1 VKAVPT
7 GSKTILLYGLDPTL
21 ERELSSVLRNFSVR
35 TSHADEL
42 DSVDGADLIF
52 CSAVGAQLR
61 SVLEMARSKGDSPA
75 PPVVVVSRLPEV
87 SRWLDAMEAGANDYC
102 AAPFELKQLGWIL
115 KSNLPSFEMTLA

>member
-1 VKAVPT
+1 MPT
-7 GSKTILLYGLDPTL
+7 GQTRILLYGLDPAL
-21 ERELSSVLRNFSVR
+21 ERELSLVLRNFSVR

-42 DSVDGADLIF
+42 DEVESADLIF

-61 SVLEMARSKGDSPA
+61 SVLEMARRKDKT
-75 PPVVVVSRLPEV
+75 PPVIVVSRLPEV

-115 KSNLPSFEMTLA
+115 KSNLPAFEMSAA